1 MRSERYKWFTLLRV
15 SDCAVVWRVFVF
27 ELYIHRVIKRDDD
40 DDEDAAYHDDRS
52 ESKSHSMHSLEAA
65 CRPKR
70 RRLNVYL
77 RVVLAR

>member
-1 MRSERYKWFTLLRV
+1 M
-15 SDCAVVWRVFVF
+15 CRVFVF

-52 ESKSHSMHSLEAA
+52 ESKSHSKGTVSIKLIENNHPSTQT
-65 CRPKR
+65 
-70 RRLNVYL
+70 YL